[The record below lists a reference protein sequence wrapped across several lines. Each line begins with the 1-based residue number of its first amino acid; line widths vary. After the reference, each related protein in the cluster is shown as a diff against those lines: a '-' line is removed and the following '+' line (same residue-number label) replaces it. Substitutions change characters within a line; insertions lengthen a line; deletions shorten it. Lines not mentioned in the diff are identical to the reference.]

1 MKRRGHYIIGY
12 SRQIVSLTVV
22 FNGCAAS
29 FTNGWHRSWSA
40 EGLWEEDR
48 GRRTECRE
56 TCTLV
61 LVCLAHRLDG
71 RGLRHA
77 SRKDLR

>member
-1 MKRRGHYIIGY
+1 MAV
-12 SRQIVSLTVV
+12 QLVSKMGGIAT
-22 FNGCAAS
+22 GPQRAC
-29 FTNGWHRSWSA
+29 
-40 EGLWEEDR
+40 
-48 GRRTECRE
+48 GRRTEWHK
-56 TCTLV
+56 TCALV